1 MAARALDY
9 SKEGCGVVRYL
20 ALIIFVA
27 LSATQ
32 THADDNSAKAAMGS
46 GMATCD
52 TFAQMYAKNT
62 VVEEIYFQWAQGFM
76 TGMNV
81 GKVAN
86 TGTIR
91 DLNSEPTVDQMA
103 AIRQYCNDHPR
114 ASYQDAVVDLFSHF
128 KASRYQEK
136 Q

>member
-1 MAARALDY
+1 LF
-9 SKEGCGVVRYL
+9 SIKEGRVVRYL

-32 THADDNSAKAAMGS
+32 TRADDSITQVAMGS
-46 GMATCD
+46 GMETCGK
-52 TFAQMYAKNT
+52 FAQRYAQNT

-81 GKVAN
+81 GKVVN
-86 TGTIR
+86 TGVVR
-91 DLNSEPTVDQMA
+91 DLNSEPTIDQMA
-103 AIRQYCNDHPR
+103 AIRQFCNDHPL
-114 ASYQDAVVDLFSHF
+114 ASYQDAVVDLLSHL
-128 KASRYQEK
+128 KAVRYQVR